1 MLELDQCLR
10 KDSTEEDF
18 PSYKIITI
26 IIIIIIEIII
36 LRITIII
43 VIAILLRRVRSIE
56 PGTE

>member
-26 IIIIIIEIII
+26 IIIIIEIII
-36 LRITIII
+36 LRIIIVK
-43 VIAILLRRVRSIE
+43 VIAILLRRVISIE